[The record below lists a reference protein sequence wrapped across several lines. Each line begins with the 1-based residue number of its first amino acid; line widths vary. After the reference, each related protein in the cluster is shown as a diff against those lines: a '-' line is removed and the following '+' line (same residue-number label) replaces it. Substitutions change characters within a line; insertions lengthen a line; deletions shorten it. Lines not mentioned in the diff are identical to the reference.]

1 MCHYLPPQSWSVKMS
16 FWDPPTKDGL
26 TFMLEPWCLITEV
39 VTVGQCTYTHWHC
52 WQEDGDYHW
61 YQKPSLLL
69 SLWPLL
75 SLVVYEACKR
85 CWDLWAALVLSW
97 PCPVLDTH
105 VLSSHT
111 LFSGLRFSWVFA
123 WSSQSIFY
131 LLSHLYWTAR
141 HLEATGHP
149 LFIAHH
155 FSLQCCLKIQSTH
168 PADCPPLS
176 PLLLKH

>member
-1 MCHYLPPQSWSVKMS
+1 MP

-61 YQKPSLLL
+61 HQKPSLLL
-69 SLWPLL
+69 SL
-75 SLVVYEACKR
+75 VYEACKR
-85 CWDLWAALVLSW
+85 CWELWAALVLSW
-97 PCPVLDTH
+97 LCFVLDTH

-111 LFSGLRFSWVFA
+111 LFSGLLFSWVFA

-131 LLSHLYWTAR
+131 LLSHFVLNSSAPGSHGTPTLYRPSFVFTM
-141 HLEATGHP
+141 
-149 LFIAHH
+149 LFQNSEHTSSWLSSPQSSTPKTSREYS
-155 FSLQCCLKIQSTH
+155 FS
-168 PADCPPLS
+168 
-176 PLLLKH
+176 